1 MLDIHWL
8 LRTFFATAGDAAAS
22 HWAQKRVPRI
32 DFEFKKIRHGPHF
45 NFALWL
51 PIFCSSRTR
60 TIPSRRTQ
68 LCILIDL
75 SRRLS

>member
-32 DFEFKKIRHGPHF
+32 DFEFKKIRHVGF
-45 NFALWL
+45 
-51 PIFCSSRTR
+51 
-60 TIPSRRTQ
+60 
-68 LCILIDL
+68 ILILPYDYPC
-75 SRRLS
+75 SARAGHGQFQVEETSYVY